1 MESWKT
7 DEKKRDEIKSEERR
21 CNGAKVRRKKIHPR
35 QMLEKSEV
43 AKCYVFRASGE
54 SKSRLVKAA
63 GAESC
68 MWSEEKSKIARRC
81 GLKRVFRWTCTKHV
95 SFGPLFEVQM
105 SKNYTPLWRE
115 EHVSFGPL
123 FEVPMPKNCTRL
135 WREAH
140 FQVFWRNFWSSDVEN
155 LVR

>member
-115 EHVSFGPL
+115 EHVSLGHFLKFRCRKIARGCGEKHVSKCFGEL
-123 FEVPMPKNCTRL
+123 FEVQMSKI
-135 WREAH
+135 
-140 FQVFWRNFWSSDVEN
+140 
-155 LVR
+155 